1 METTVEQIQTFIP
14 KHTAEWSTFYI
25 ALVVA
30 LVGLVLTIYFIKKP
44 AESRARNINMLIAML
59 AFFACIIASGTAFF
73 SWLTVQKV
81 SPVTV
86 DLETVET
93 GYGKTEISKISRL
106 YFHNDVQKSLLNP
119 GIQKGS
125 TRFLIIEEIGGKT
138 HALSEEHYN
147 LGEIYKHLKEK
158 MPK

>member
-1 METTVEQIQTFIP
+1 MDTTAEQIQTFIP
-14 KHTAEWSTFYI
+14 THTSEWSTFYI

-30 LVGLVLTIYFIKKP
+30 LIGLVLTIYFIKKP
-44 AESRARNINMLIAML
+44 AASRARNMNMLIAML
-59 AFFACIIASGTAFF
+59 TFFACIISSGTAFF

-81 SPVTV
+81 SPVIIST
-86 DLETVET
+86 ETVET
-93 GYGKTEISKISRL
+93 GYGTTEIGKISRL
-106 YFHNDVQKSLLNP
+106 YFHNDVQKTLLNSSV
-119 GIQKGS
+119 QKGS

-147 LGEIYKHLKEK
+147 LGEIYKNLKEK